1 MSDLFKY
8 IYCQKMKEYKK
19 YKYKYVKLNKLCGK
33 NYGICI
39 EIGHKFNQYPT
50 TYYTYIATVNYITDS
65 VNKYTNYIFDSV
77 RKRIKRV
84 KDLLNMKIRE
94 KSYIRNNMR
103 YRIGVGYD
111 DTILIKRYR
120 YARSTIEFCVNN
132 ERVVVL
138 YPFRVGGIFNTT
150 IRWDEKYF
158 IQINQISKRCVI
170 KVPDAYGK
178 VIYDGVV

>member
-1 MSDLFKY
+1 
-8 IYCQKMKEYKK
+8 MKECKKDKKK
-19 YKYKYVKLNKLCGK
+19 YTKLNELCGK

-39 EIGHKFNQYPT
+39 EIGYKFDSRLPT

-65 VNKYTNYIFDSV
+65 VNNYTNYIFNIV
-77 RKRIKRV
+77 RKRIRRA
-84 KDLLNMKIRE
+84 KDLLNMEIRE
-94 KSYIRNNMR
+94 KNYTRNNMR

-111 DTILIKRYR
+111 DTVLIKRDR

-138 YPFRVGGIFNTT
+138 YPFLVGGVINTT
-150 IRWDEKYF
+150 IRWDRKYF
-158 IQINQISKRCVI
+158 IQINQTSKRCVV